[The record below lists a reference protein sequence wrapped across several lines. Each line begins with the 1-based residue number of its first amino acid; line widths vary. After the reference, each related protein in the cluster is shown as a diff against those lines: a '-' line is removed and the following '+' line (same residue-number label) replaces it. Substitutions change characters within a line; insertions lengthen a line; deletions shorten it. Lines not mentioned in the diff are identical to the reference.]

1 MLRQASLVISAED
14 RQTLNSPDCNLAF
27 RQLDRKA
34 EVMKTTV
41 CALVVS
47 LLAGLALSDARADKL
62 VIKGSDTLGAKLVP
76 QLAEQFKADHPG
88 STFDIAAE
96 GSTTGFAA
104 LIDGTAQIGMASRP
118 AKPEE
123 IAAAKA
129 KNVILK
135 ETTVAYDGVAV
146 IVNEANPVKDLTKR
160 QVEQIFTG
168 EFSDWSAAGGSS
180 GGISIY
186 TRNTSSGTY
195 SEFKELAMKK
205 RDYAPSS
212 QKMAGNE
219 QIAAEVGKNPNG
231 VGYVGLAY
239 VKAKG
244 IKVVSIDGTMPSI
257 EAVQKK
263 AYPYSRPTF
272 YYTNGEP
279 AGQVKDFVDFT
290 LSAAGQKIVAN
301 IGFVPVK

>member
-1 MLRQASLVISAED
+1 
-14 RQTLNSPDCNLAF
+14 
-27 RQLDRKA
+27 
-34 EVMKTTV
+34 MKTTL
-41 CALVVS
+41 CAVVAS

-118 AKPEE
+118 AKREE
-123 IAAAKA
+123 VAAAKA
-129 KNVILK
+129 KNVTLK

-146 IVNEANPVKDLTKR
+146 IVNEANPVKNLTKR

-168 EFSDWSAAGGSS
+168 EFSDWSAAGGS
-180 GGISIY
+180 GGAISIY

-195 SEFKELAMKK
+195 SEFRELAMKK

-231 VGYVGLAY
+231 IGYVGLAY
-239 VKAKG
+239 TKAKG
-244 IKVVSIDGTMPSI
+244 IKIVSVDGAMPSI
-257 EAVQKK
+257 ESVQKK
-263 AYPYSRPTF
+263 TYPYSRPTF

-290 LSAAGQKIVAN
+290 LSNAGQKIVAN
-301 IGFVPVK
+301 VGFVPVK